1 MHLTQK
7 ELVALVSKIEDG
19 AVLAVLVEIAV
30 IANGTKSAFRRRNL
44 ERFVK
49 RLSGEEYFLELIA
62 KASAYTK
69 EERKRAILEK
79 NEEIKGLD
87 PKDLLAGLFVIFI
100 RGSGLVNGDEV
111 SLRSL
116 GSHDRE
122 ILLRLLRAVFK
133 DDQLLKAI
141 YPDAQ
146 EPLKPL

>member
-1 MHLTQK
+1 M
-7 ELVALVSKIEDG
+7 ALVSKVEDG
-19 AVLAVLVEIAV
+19 ALLTVLVEVAV

-49 RLSGEEYFLELIA
+49 RLSGEEYLLELIA
-62 KASAYTK
+62 KTSAYSK
-69 EERKRAILEK
+69 EERNRAILEK

-87 PKDLLAGLFVIFI
+87 PKDLLAGLFVVFKK
-100 RGSGLVNGDEV
+100 GSGLVNGGEV

>member
-1 MHLTQK
+1 
-7 ELVALVSKIEDG
+7 VALVSKVEDG
-19 AVLAVLVEIAV
+19 ALLTVLVEVAV

-49 RLSGEEYFLELIA
+49 RLSGEEYLLELIA
-62 KASAYTK
+62 KTSAYSK
-69 EERKRAILEK
+69 EERNRAILEK

-87 PKDLLAGLFVIFI
+87 PKDLLAGLFVVFKK
-100 RGSGLVNGDEV
+100 GSGLVNGGEV